1 MKIADNAYPLR
12 PRPRWTTATQMQFAE
27 HLVFGATVTEAA
39 RRVGLSRES
48 AHRLRV
54 TPKGRHF
61 AIMWETALDLR
72 YGRIPLIQDV
82 ELEPDAGV
90 WLVSTPPAGDTCDL
104 VTL

>member
-54 TPKGRHF
+54 TAKGRHF

-72 YGRIPLIQDV
+72 YGRIPLIQHV

-90 WLVSTPPAGDTCDL
+90 WLISAPPPATS